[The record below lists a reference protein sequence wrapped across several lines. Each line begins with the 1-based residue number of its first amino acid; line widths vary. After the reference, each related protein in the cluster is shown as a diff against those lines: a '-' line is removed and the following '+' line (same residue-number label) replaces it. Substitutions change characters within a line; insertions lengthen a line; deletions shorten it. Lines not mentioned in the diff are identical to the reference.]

1 MHPAYE
7 ETMAN
12 PFLAEE
18 LLFIVGAIM
27 PMDDRDEGFD
37 GGEGLTGWGDS
48 TDTDELDRFA
58 MDWSQPRA
66 HPTKRKTKRK
76 KLRLVPIEKPSAPP
90 PVDLEE
96 AKPPEQS
103 KIAIILPLKKS
114 RRPLHLKFA
123 LPSQTT
129 PQDAPPLPD
138 SNMEV
143 DQLRAQ
149 PQAPQNIGPPPSLP
163 STLPSNQITPRR
175 ETLLSS
181 WQRRQTVQ
189 DLHHRQLFPLH
200 AMTTNQA
207 SSSPRRAP
215 RQVSTFGRVWPLIV

>member
-1 MHPAYE
+1 
-7 ETMAN
+7 
-12 PFLAEE
+12 
-18 LLFIVGAIM
+18 M

-48 TDTDELDRFA
+48 TDTDELDRFT
-58 MDWSQPRA
+58 MDWSQPHA
-66 HPTKRKTKRK
+66 HPTKRKIKRK
-76 KLRLVPIEKPSAPP
+76 KLRLVPIEKPSPPPP
-90 PVDLEE
+90 PVDLEK

-103 KIAIILPLKKS
+103 KNAIVLKKS

-123 LPSQTT
+123 LPAQTT
-129 PQDAPPLPD
+129 RQEAPPLPD
-138 SNMEV
+138 NKMEE
-143 DQLRAQ
+143 
-149 PQAPQNIGPPPSLP
+149 NIGPPPSLS

-200 AMTTNQA
+200 AMTNNQA
-207 SSSPRRAP
+207 SSSSPRRPP
-215 RQVSTFGRVWPLIV
+215 RQVSTFGRVWPLLV